1 MRHTKTAAAVIALA
15 ALIVMLFSCRTSPSV
30 PVREYQLVGE
40 VLRLDVVHRVATIK
54 HQAIKGW
61 MEAMTMEYPVREKA
75 EFAKL
80 HVGDRITATVFVQD
94 LDYWVGRI
102 HRESEK

>member
-1 MRHTKTAAAVIALA
+1 MRRMKTAALVIAVTVLM
-15 ALIVMLFSCRTSPSV
+15 VTLFSCRTSPSA

-40 VLRLDVVHRVATIK
+40 VVRLDVVHRVATIK

-61 MEAMTMEYPVREKA
+61 MEAMTMEYPVRDKT

-94 LDYWVGRI
+94 MDYWVGRI
-102 HRESEK
+102 QREPGK

>member
-1 MRHTKTAAAVIALA
+1 MRHTKTAALVTVLTALVIT
-15 ALIVMLFSCRTSPSV
+15 LFSCRASSSAPI
-30 PVREYQLVGE
+30 REYQLAGE
-40 VLRLDVVHRVATIK
+40 VVRLDVVHRVATIK

-94 LDYWVGRI
+94 MDYWVGRI
-102 HRESEK
+102 HREAGK

>member
-1 MRHTKTAAAVIALA
+1 MKAAVPVAALA
-15 ALIVMLFSCRTSPSV
+15 VLVVALFSCRTAPSV

-94 LDYWVGRI
+94 MDYWVGRI
-102 HRESEK
+102 HKESEK

>member
-1 MRHTKTAAAVIALA
+1 MRCTKTAALVVATVGLV
-15 ALIVMLFSCRTSPSV
+15 VMLSCCRTSPSV
-30 PVREYQLVGE
+30 PVREYQLTGE
-40 VLRLDVVHRVATIK
+40 VVRLDLVHRVATIK
-54 HQAIKGW
+54 HHAIKGW

-94 LDYWVGRI
+94 LDYWVGHI
-102 HRESEK
+102 HREAGK

>member
-1 MRHTKTAAAVIALA
+1 MTRTKTAAPVIAVT
-15 ALIVMLFSCRTSPSV
+15 ALMVTLSSCRTSPS
-30 PVREYQLVGE
+30 PPIREYQLVGE
-40 VLRLDVVHRVATIK
+40 VVRLDVVHRVATIK

-61 MEAMTMEYPVREKA
+61 MEAMTMEYPVRDKS

-94 LDYWVGRI
+94 MDYWVGRI
-102 HRESEK
+102 HTETGK